1 MKGQQKDKQSVGGW
15 VGCERAP
22 GSQGRRGRRVGVR
35 LALACVKYPL
45 EMEPPAS
52 AEPNIRG
59 PRGRGGR
66 AGARA
71 ALARSRL
78 QTATSHTRHGHN
90 KTGVLLIYD
99 KLRTTCTQ

>member
-1 MKGQQKDKQSVGGW
+1 M
-15 VGCERAP
+15 GCERAP

-52 AEPNIRG
+52 AEPNKLFQKYPARG
-59 PRGRGGR
+59 PRRPG
-66 AGARA
+66 
-71 ALARSRL
+71 RL
-78 QTATSHTRHGHN
+78 QAAGSRQPQATRDTATI